1 MFNVCMFVCMHAS
14 IVSLS
19 VCYISVS
26 VFMYVCMSVCLSA
39 CLPGGFFVEFRHKSY
54 TEDPDIATIIENIP
68 HVDDTDILHLFHGI

>member
-1 MFNVCMFVCMHAS
+1 
-14 IVSLS
+14 
-19 VCYISVS
+19 
-26 VFMYVCMSVCLSA
+26 MYVCMYACLYRISLGMLYLCVCLYVCLYVCLSA